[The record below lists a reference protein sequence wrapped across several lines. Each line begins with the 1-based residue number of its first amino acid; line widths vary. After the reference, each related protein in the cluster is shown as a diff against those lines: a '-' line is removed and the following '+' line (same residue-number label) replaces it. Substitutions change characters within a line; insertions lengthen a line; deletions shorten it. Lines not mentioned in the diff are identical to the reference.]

1 MLQEFAQFQRLVG
14 ECFHLIIP
22 NNPLIEMQ
30 QAISDS
36 MLVESAVKLMISGD
50 ISPEELLEMV
60 EPVIEDMDDY
70 IEEVEEN
77 LIEIYL
83 A

>member
-1 MLQEFAQFQRLVG
+1 MLQEIVQFQRSVG
-14 ECFHLIIP
+14 ECFHLFIP
-22 NNPLIEMQ
+22 NDPLLEMQ
-30 QAISDS
+30 QAISNS
-36 MLVESAVKLMISGD
+36 MLVESSVKLMLSGD

-60 EPVIEDMDDY
+60 EPVVENMDDY
-70 IEEVEEN
+70 IQEIEEN

>member
-1 MLQEFAQFQRLVG
+1 MREIAQFQRSVG

-22 NNPLIEMQ
+22 NDPLVEMQ
-30 QAISDS
+30 QAISNS
-36 MLVESAVKLMISGD
+36 MLVESAVKLMISGA
-50 ISPEELLEMV
+50 ISPEDLLEMV
-60 EPVIEDMDDY
+60 EPVIENMDDY

-77 LIEIYL
+77 LIEIHL

>member
-1 MLQEFAQFQRLVG
+1 MQTEVINFQRSVG
-14 ECFHLIIP
+14 ECFYLLIP
-22 NNPLIEMQ
+22 TDPLLEMQ
-30 QAISDS
+30 QAIRNS
-36 MLVESAVKLMISGD
+36 MLVESAVKLMLSGA
-50 ISPEELLEMV
+50 ISPEDLLEMV
-60 EPVIEDMDDY
+60 EPVIENMDDY